1 MLMLGH
7 NLICFNLNNN
17 QSFRISTAYKT
28 QKGIPQFEQHNE
40 VQFVNNLIHF
50 SVTQCLILIHM
61 RSEQV

>member
-1 MLMLGH
+1 MTTCSMMV
-7 NLICFNLNNN
+7 NLLVHHSERIL
-17 QSFRISTAYKT
+17 SFINE
-28 QKGIPQFEQHNE
+28 QFEQHNE